1 MQLEIEGRQLESI
14 QQELDVTQAK
24 VIDLSADTP
33 FSMWV
38 VLKIHRDHTQMGR
51 HESLCLSCIGYGEG
65 RNPSCI
71 FL

>member
-38 VLKIHRDHTQMGR
+38 VL
-51 HESLCLSCIGYGEG
+51 
-65 RNPSCI
+65 
-71 FL
+71 